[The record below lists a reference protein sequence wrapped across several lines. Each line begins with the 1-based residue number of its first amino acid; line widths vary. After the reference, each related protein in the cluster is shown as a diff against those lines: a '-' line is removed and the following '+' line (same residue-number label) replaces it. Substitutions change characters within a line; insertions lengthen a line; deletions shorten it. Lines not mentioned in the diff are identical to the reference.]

1 LQLRRYNELA
11 GAKEGFRNLLT
22 PNMFDLLSIRYL
34 ILPDTQ
40 PVPGFHMV
48 VPPSPTAFSTTA
60 TLYESDATPAY
71 ARVLPVS
78 AKLTEEQGLATII
91 DPRFPISNVALLPD
105 TSTATSP
112 NAVPPFPTP
121 QVKATVT
128 EWSAGAMR
136 IALSGAEAATSQ
148 LVVSENWYPDWHAEV
163 DGKPGVVRR
172 ADHTLISVDV
182 PPGAKEVRL
191 WFESPTYAR
200 GKMVSVIS
208 LLLAAAMMFVPMF
221 MPAGRKQAA

>member
-1 LQLRRYNELA
+1 VN
-11 GAKEGFRNLLT
+11 
-22 PNMFDLLSIRYL
+22 
-34 ILPDTQ
+34 
-40 PVPGFHMV
+40 
-48 VPPSPTAFSTTA
+48 
-60 TLYESDATPAY
+60 
-71 ARVLPVS
+71 
-78 AKLTEEQGLATII
+78 
-91 DPRFPISNVALLPD
+91 NVALLPD

-112 NAVPPFPTP
+112 NATPPFPTP

-172 ADHTLISVDV
+172 ADHTLISVDI

-191 WFESPTYAR
+191 WFDSPTYAR
-200 GKMVSVIS
+200 GKMISVVS

-221 MPAGRKQAA
+221 LAQGRKKTA